1 METVRKSEGLTAFV
15 AEHLLAAA
23 VALVLL
29 AAVGLFLGNREVIM
43 EEPLVAAP
51 AITPEPAPRSVFP
64 DLTMAKT
71 VVERKE
77 TFLNF
82 LQDYVDEQNRLISL
96 DRLRLVAIGGTLRND
111 GALTRDSRD
120 WLLELATRYEVAEE
134 DFTDRGAWL
143 DELLFRVDVVPTSLV
158 LAQAANES
166 AWGTSRFA
174 REGNNIF
181 GQWCYTP
188 GCGIVPRQRSR
199 GAIHEVRSFTTLHDA
214 ISAYFVNL
222 NTNENY
228 QFFRELRQTM
238 KLQRRE
244 LDPLVLAFGLN
255 RYSQRGR
262 NYVDELQTIIVQ
274 NDLTARDGDYLAVI
288 GMID

>member
-1 METVRKSEGLTAFV
+1 METVRKSEDLLALVTQR
-15 AEHLLAAA
+15 LLAAA
-23 VALVLL
+23 LAVALIVAGLL
-29 AAVGLFLGNREVIM
+29 PGGEEAVEDAGLVIVPDIRS
-43 EEPLVAAP
+43 E
-51 AITPEPAPRSVFP
+51 PEPQTVFP
-64 DLTMAKT
+64 DLTLAAT
-71 VVERKE
+71 TRERKE
-77 TFLNF
+77 LFLNYV
-82 LQDYVDEQNRLISL
+82 QDYVNERNRLISM
-96 DRLRLVAIGGTLRND
+96 DRLRLVSIDETLRGG

-120 WLLELATRYEVAEE
+120 WLLDIAARHKVAEE
-134 DFTDRGAWL
+134 DFGDRRAWL

-166 AWGTSRFA
+166 AWGTSRFT

-188 GCGIVPRQRSR
+188 GCGIVPRRRNQ
-199 GAIHEVRSFTTLHDA
+199 GAIHEVRSFGTLRDA
-214 ISAYFVNL
+214 IAAYFVNI

-228 QFFRELRQTM
+228 QFFRELRRTM
-238 KLQRRE
+238 KLQQRD

-274 NDLTARDGDYLAVI
+274 NDLAARDGDYLTAI